1 MYCWCCCCRESLARC
16 NKASSAHGLQ
26 HWMAVDT
33 TAHDCCVPVQRSRRV
48 DRAYLSRHA
57 PFSPVAPLLL
67 CTCTGFMHARRIGKS
82 IAASL
87 AKAPRPAL
95 GSTVERDD
103 FVNPA
108 TMTNTTVLP
117 GDDTK
122 VLTAA
127 VSHT

>member
-1 MYCWCCCCRESLARC
+1 M
-16 NKASSAHGLQ
+16 
-26 HWMAVDT
+26 
-33 TAHDCCVPVQRSRRV
+33 
-48 DRAYLSRHA
+48 
-57 PFSPVAPLLL
+57 
-67 CTCTGFMHARRIGKS
+67 
-82 IAASL
+82 AASL

-122 VLTAA
+122 ALTAA
-127 VSHT
+127 VCHDGCAPWISESDCQTGLGRGTDVDYVHTCIDSGKQARGTFFMRRTVSADTLSLHAIAKPAKASQ